1 MKMKLLLSALMV
13 VLLSLCYSNEASAQ
27 YGRYHHRGYT
37 GSVYVPRPHVA
48 VIVRPSVKY
57 YRPYPRYRSNDYC
70 PHGHYHCSYR
80 DCYDGYGQGYNRYYK
95 EKRHYNNDGY
105 RSHSYNNGYRRGNGY
120 YNRH

>member
-13 VLLSLCYSNEASAQ
+13 VLMSLCYSNEASAQ
-27 YGRYHHRGYT
+27 YGRYHHGYR
-37 GSVYVPRPHVA
+37 GSVYVPGPHVA

-70 PHGHYHCSYR
+70 PHGHYHCNYR
-80 DCYDGYGQGYNRYYK
+80 GCYDGYTGGYNRYYK
-95 EKRHYNNDGY
+95 QKRHYNNDDY